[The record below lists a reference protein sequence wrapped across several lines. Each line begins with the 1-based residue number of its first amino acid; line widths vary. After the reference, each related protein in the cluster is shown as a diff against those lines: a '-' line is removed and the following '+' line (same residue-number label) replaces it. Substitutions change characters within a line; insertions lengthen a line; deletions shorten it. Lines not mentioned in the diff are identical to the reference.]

1 VAGAP
6 AGALS
11 LTRTPPPAAGDA
23 SPARTGCDGNAKT
36 VKIQRFSVKKRSFS
50 LKIRLFSRV
59 FSPLG
64 QRNSRLQRPRRRRA
78 AKAPA
83 LAKATEKQQVAS
95 WFETPRRSECF
106 T

>member
-11 LTRTPPPAAGDA
+11 LTRTPPPAAGDV

-59 FSPLG
+59 FFTPRTA
-64 QRNSRLQRPRRRRA
+64 QFQIATPTPPPRRKGARFGESDR
-78 AKAPA
+78 KTTGCR
-83 LAKATEKQQVAS
+83 LV
-95 WFETPRRSECF
+95 
-106 T
+106 